1 MTTNCND
8 TCDAVDKLLLFYSV
22 QKQMDM
28 WGSIPSSF
36 FFFLQ
41 YHNNY
46 PFSENR
52 NGFRNIRIFF
62 FFSIFFVK
70 ASSLRETLRGHLL
83 LNA

>member
-22 QKQMDM
+22 QKQLDM

-36 FFFLQ
+36 FYSIIIITLSQKTEMAFVI
-41 YHNNY
+41 
-46 PFSENR
+46 SD
-52 NGFRNIRIFF
+52 F
-62 FFSIFFVK
+62 FFSFFFVK

>member
-36 FFFLQ
+36 FFLQ

-62 FFSIFFVK
+62 SFLFFFVK

>member
-36 FFFLQ
+36 FFFYSIIIITLSQ
-41 YHNNY
+41 KTEMA
-46 PFSENR
+46 FVISE
-52 NGFRNIRIFF
+52 F
-62 FFSIFFVK
+62 FFSFLFF
-70 ASSLRETLRGHLL
+70 LL
-83 LNA
+83 KLPV

>member
-36 FFFLQ
+36 FFYSIIIITLSQKTEMAFVI
-41 YHNNY
+41 
-46 PFSENR
+46 SE
-52 NGFRNIRIFF
+52 FF
-62 FFSIFFVK
+62 FLFYFFFVK

>member
-8 TCDAVDKLLLFYSV
+8 TYDAVDKLLLFYSV
-22 QKQMDM
+22 QKQLDM

-36 FFFLQ
+36 FYSIIIITLSQKTEMAFVI
-41 YHNNY
+41 
-46 PFSENR
+46 SE
-52 NGFRNIRIFF
+52 FFF

>member
-36 FFFLQ
+36 FFYSIIIITLSQKTEMAFVI
-41 YHNNY
+41 
-46 PFSENR
+46 SE
-52 NGFRNIRIFF
+52 FFF